1 MASNLDMFMDIRD
14 TLEKRDQELKKL
26 YGEIVQL
33 QEENS
38 QNVKNDL
45 PLNVFM
51 DIWKNWTVWDVR
63 QWLVKNVQL
72 FVLFR
77 IWLGKL

>member
-51 DIWKNWTVWDVR
+51 DIWKNWTV
-63 QWLVKNVQL
+63 
-72 FVLFR
+72 
-77 IWLGKL
+77 